1 MPGDI
6 RSFFGAAAPKKPA
19 AEPKADA
26 TKSDVVMV
34 DLTDEPAAKPAAK
47 PAASPARPAPTPVIE
62 AVGSAVKRKPIAIDV
77 RLPEMN
83 PLRTSAS
90 DLATM
95 T

>member
-34 DLTDEPAAKPAAK
+34 DLTDEPAAKPAA
-47 PAASPARPAPTPVIE
+47 SPARRAPTPVTE
-62 AVGSAVKRKPIAIDV
+62 ATGSAVKRKPIAIDV
-77 RLPEMN
+77 RPPEMN
-83 PLRTSAS
+83 PLPSSAS

>member
-19 AEPKADA
+19 AEPKAAA
-26 TKSDVVMV
+26 TKSDVAMV
-34 DLTDEPAAKPAAK
+34 DLTDQPAAK
-47 PAASPARPAPTPVIE
+47 PAASPARRAPRPVTE
-62 AVGSAVKRKPIAIDV
+62 DSGSAVKRKPIAIDV
-77 RLPEMN
+77 RPPEMN
-83 PLRTSAS
+83 PLPYSAS